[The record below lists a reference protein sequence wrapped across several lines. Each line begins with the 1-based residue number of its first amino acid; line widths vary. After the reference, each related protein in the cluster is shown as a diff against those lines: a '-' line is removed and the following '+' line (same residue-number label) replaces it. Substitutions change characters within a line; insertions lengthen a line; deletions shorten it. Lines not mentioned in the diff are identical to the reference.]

1 MRSTGFFGCRAGPGR
16 AGEGGSSG
24 KWAAGL
30 IGARSQ
36 QGDKPRGPL
45 ALRTLQNAARQ
56 VRIGSKPARQQAVRA
71 TTGREHLMSPV
82 EWYYAHGDQRAGP
95 VLPAELKQLA
105 AASEL
110 LPDDLVWREGMD
122 QWVAARNVRGLFE
135 EPASEGGETSSSA
148 ALPSVGHG
156 NAPPNGRPA
165 EGFQPVSAMPATAP
179 GLLPRPGETA
189 LDRARPRSAG
199 HPLEIVLDSLRAQFT
214 VGFVDSTTKIF
225 VTGGHYCLYVAML
238 ASFGAALTLGVK
250 ARSFDQV
257 LWGVLWVLLLAVGQ
271 YSAGRFCVALDRLNR
286 TTTGHVSTTV
296 FLDSFALLNMVAGL
310 AILLGSAVLA
320 VRNDVYPLVPLVLAG
335 LVSFIVCEHL
345 AFVSLNPETLNISVA
360 ADPRAGEEAIGMA
373 AFLLKALLRL
383 APVAFGAGVVGGTLW
398 LFYAYYQVFGS
409 ADLAVTGETA
419 AVATWCIIG
428 FAALPFVAYVLFLLF
443 YLLVDV
449 VRAVVSLP
457 AKLDALRGENEQEPK
472 E

>member
-1 MRSTGFFGCRAGPGR
+1 
-16 AGEGGSSG
+16 
-24 KWAAGL
+24 
-30 IGARSQ
+30 
-36 QGDKPRGPL
+36 
-45 ALRTLQNAARQ
+45 
-56 VRIGSKPARQQAVRA
+56 
-71 TTGREHLMSPV
+71 MSPV

-95 VLPAELKQLA
+95 VPSAELKQLA

-122 QWVAARNVRGLFE
+122 QWVAASNVKGLFE
-135 EPASEGGETSSSA
+135 ETESEGEETPSKA
-148 ALPSVGHG
+148 AEP
-156 NAPPNGRPA
+156 PA

-179 GLLPRPGETA
+179 DLLPKPGQTA
-189 LDRARPRSAG
+189 SDRAGPRAAR
-199 HPLEIVLDSLRAQFT
+199 HPLEVVLDSVRAQFT
-214 VGFVDSTTKIF
+214 VGFVDSTTKTF
-225 VTGGHYCLYVAML
+225 VAGGHYCLYVAML

-250 ARSFDQV
+250 TGSLDQV
-257 LWGVLWVLLLAVGQ
+257 LRGVVWLLSLAVLQ

-286 TTTGHVSTTV
+286 TTAGHVSTTV

-320 VRNDVYPLVPLVLAG
+320 VRSGVYPLVLLG

-345 AFVSLNPETLNISVA
+345 AFVSLNPETLSISVA
-360 ADPRAGEEAIGMA
+360 ADTPAGEEAIGML

-398 LFYAYYQVFGS
+398 LFYACYQVFGG
-409 ADLAVTGETA
+409 ANLAVAEETA
-419 AVATWCIIG
+419 AAATWCIIG
-428 FAALPFVAYVLFLLF
+428 SAALPFVAYVLFLLF

-449 VRAVVSLP
+449 VRAVLSLP
-457 AKLDALRGENEQEPK
+457 AKLDALADKHQREPD